1 MGFDCTSLF
10 KHGLCYDE
18 DFNKLLNWIDEKLV
32 NVMYE
37 ARTVNYMVLSK
48 TQLAELKF
56 LVHFTYI
63 ALGFCMHQTTFFNHQ
78 IEHTQYI

>member
-1 MGFDCTSLF
+1 
-10 KHGLCYDE
+10 
-18 DFNKLLNWIDEKLV
+18 
-32 NVMYE
+32 MYE